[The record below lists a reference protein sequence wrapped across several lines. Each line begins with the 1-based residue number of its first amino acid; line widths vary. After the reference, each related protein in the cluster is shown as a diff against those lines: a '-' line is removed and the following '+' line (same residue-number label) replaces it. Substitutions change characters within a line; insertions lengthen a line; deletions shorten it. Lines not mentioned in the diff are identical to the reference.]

1 MKLVSRAFVA
11 LLAAGLVGCN
21 PQIPPAGNYA
31 TVFGQ
36 VVDAATQAPIAGA
49 VVTINSAQSATTD
62 AGGNFKVIN
71 VPTGP
76 WSYSVQAPN
85 YRPAVYDGPPTLAPG
100 EKRNFPISLT
110 HQ

>member
-1 MKLVSRAFVA
+1 MKLRRIAFVA
-11 LLAAGLVGCN
+11 LLATGLFGCN
-21 PQIPPAGNYA
+21 PQIPPAQNYA
-31 TVFGQ
+31 TVLGQ

-62 AGGNFKVIN
+62 ANGNYKIVN

-85 YRPAVYDGPPTLAPG
+85 YRPAVYDSPPTLAPG